1 MLPQSPNNFLPL
13 LDPGQG
19 SEVYQQ
25 WIPRARLGLHIRLS
39 EISKRIDQALTRRD
53 SGRVAMLMTGYFSMV
68 DFDPAGLSG
77 LDQIAAYTQ
86 IAKLNQ
92 LQWLARFQTWPG
104 NPDYKPPIWDYE
116 GRQWVY
122 WIHKLGTRYGWTRD
136 EIFDLWPEE
145 AAALIQEIFVS
156 EVQEADD
163 RRSLSRFGYKED
175 RQAKVLRF
183 LPLPRPGWMVKEV
196 ESKAVRIRRS
206 MLPYGLDTPDGEPT
220 VH

>member
-1 MLPQSPNNFLPL
+1 MPAPLANFLPL

-39 EISKRIDQALTRRD
+39 EIANRIDQALTRQN
-53 SGRVAMLMTGYFSMV
+53 SSRVAMLMTGYFSMV
-68 DFDPAGLSG
+68 GFDPAGLSG

-86 IAKLNQ
+86 IVNMNQ
-92 LQWLARFQTWPG
+92 LQWVAHFQTRSG
-104 NPDYKPPIWDYE
+104 NPDYKPPPWDYE
-116 GRQWVY
+116 GRQWIY
-122 WIHKLGTRYGWTRD
+122 WIHKLGSRYGWTRD

-163 RRSLSRFGYKED
+163 RRALSRFGYKED
-175 RQAKVLRF
+175 KQAKVLRF
-183 LPLPRPGWMVKEV
+183 QPLPRPGWMVPEV
-196 ESKAVRIRRS
+196 QTKPVKVLRS
-206 MLPYGLDTPDGEPT
+206 MLPYGIDTPDGEPT
-220 VH
+220 IVH